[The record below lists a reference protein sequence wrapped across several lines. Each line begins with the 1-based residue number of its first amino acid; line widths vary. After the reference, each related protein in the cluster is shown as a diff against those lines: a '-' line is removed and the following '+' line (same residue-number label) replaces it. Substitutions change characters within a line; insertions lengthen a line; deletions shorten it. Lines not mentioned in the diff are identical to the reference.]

1 MSNRAMSNCA
11 PLVAMLTIARFTV
24 IDAIRSRWLWL
35 VAASVASTLI
45 VATFAGG
52 MALTERA
59 SVMLAAGAPLAR
71 IQAVLMMIVL
81 SIAGLVREIHE
92 RSMLL
97 MMAAPIS
104 RTQWLL
110 GKLLGMLLVAWVTA
124 ALSAL
129 PLLALQATPNLW
141 LWFISLACELAIVVL
156 VALLLAFALRQ
167 MAVAALTACAFYAAA
182 RLIGVILLI
191 NERAPLEL
199 HGADAIVTAT
209 LKAVAVALPRFDLFT
224 QTDWLMPLVSASPV
238 SGLPSMAVLAPVLL
252 QTGIFMV
259 LLLVIAALDFSR
271 SEL

>member
-1 MSNRAMSNCA
+1 MNSRA
-11 PLVAMLTIARFTV
+11 PLVALLTIARFTV

-35 VAASVASTLI
+35 IAASMVSTLI
-45 VATFAGG
+45 FATFAGG

-59 SVMLAAGAPLAR
+59 SVMLAAAAPLAR
-71 IQAVLMMIVL
+71 VQAVAIIIVL
-81 SIAGLVREIHE
+81 SIAGMVREIHE

-97 MMAAPIS
+97 MLAAPIS
-104 RTQWLL
+104 RTQWLV
-110 GKLLGMLLVAWVTA
+110 GKLVGMFCVALLTA

-129 PLLALQATPNLW
+129 PLWALQGSANVW
-141 LWFISLACELAIVVL
+141 LWFVSLACELAIVVL

-167 MAVAALTACAFYAAA
+167 FAVAALCACAFYAAA

-191 NERAPLEL
+191 NERAPLDVR
-199 HGADAIVTAT
+199 GADLFVSAT

-224 QTDWLMPLVSASPV
+224 QTDWLLPLIGSTPVSALS
-238 SGLPSMAVLAPVLL
+238 STAVLAPVLL

-259 LLLVIAALDFSR
+259 LLLLVAALDFSR